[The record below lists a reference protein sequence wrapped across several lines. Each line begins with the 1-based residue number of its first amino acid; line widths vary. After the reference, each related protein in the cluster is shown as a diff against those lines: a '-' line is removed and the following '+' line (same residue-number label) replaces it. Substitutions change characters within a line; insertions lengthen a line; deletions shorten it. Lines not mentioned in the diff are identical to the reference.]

1 MQLIKSIIVSPLF
14 WLGVLLR
21 LLVIDGFLPS
31 AIYDWYVPFLD
42 QSMVSLSIDPWGD
55 WISAGGRPDAFPY
68 GYAMW
73 LAFVPSLAITGFLGL
88 QSEHAYLATILL
100 ADVCLLVTLLK
111 LVPSK
116 LKLVLAVYWL
126 SPVIIFA
133 SYALGLNDLI
143 PATLLLLAIL
153 FLRRNQIFISTGLLA
168 LSISAKLSMLVALP
182 FIVIYL
188 YNNKSHRRH
197 MKSLVLSAVI
207 FGLALGLPFISS
219 GSAMAMLF
227 GNPEMA
233 KAFHLSLSLGNN
245 IEAYILPLLYLSLLY
260 LGWRVRPLNFELFTI
275 LIGVS
280 FLMIVL
286 LTPGSAGWLIWAIP
300 FLIIYQAKGDK
311 IAVMLAACFS
321 LSYIVHIVLVTPL
334 VFDENAIYDF
344 TQIPSYEFAAN
355 TLIMKFLQTGI
366 LFTGVL
372 MAARMWREQITR
384 SDFFRFNEKPITIG
398 IAGDSG
404 AGKDTLADAIE
415 NLIGAHS
422 VVKLSGDDY
431 HRWDRN
437 KPMWQVMT
445 HTNPMANDLQSF
457 SNDFFK
463 LISGKSISQRHYDH
477 TTGKMTKP
485 FVVKSNQFIVVSG
498 LHTLYLPIIRNTCDL
513 KFYLDIDE
521 DLRHFFK
528 IRRDV
533 HDRGHSLDKVLKSL
547 AERLPD
553 SKKFIHPQS
562 KHADVIMSLSALN
575 KEMLK
580 DTSNFSTPRLKLNV
594 TIRNSYDELAL
605 YRVLVG
611 FCGLHV
617 DLASDSSNSQIIF
630 TIEGEAT
637 ADDMAQAAIL
647 LSPRTLE
654 YLDEQPVWHSGILGI
669 MQLIIFSQINQLIT
683 TKS

>member
-1 MQLIKSIIVSPLF
+1 MQIIRSIISSPLF
-14 WLGVLLR
+14 WFGVFLR
-21 LLVIDGFLPS
+21 LLVIDGFLPA

-42 QSMVSLSIDPWGD
+42 KSMVILSIDPWGD
-55 WISAGGRPDAFPY
+55 WISAGGRTDAFPY
-68 GYAMW
+68 GYIMW
-73 LAFVPSLAITGFLGL
+73 LAFVPALLVTGFLGL
-88 QSEHAYLATILL
+88 PSEFAYIATIFL
-100 ADVCLLVTLLK
+100 ADVGLLVTLLK

-116 LKLVLAVYWL
+116 LNFVLAVYWL
-126 SPVIIFA
+126 SPVVIFT
-133 SYALGLNDLI
+133 SYALGFNDLI
-143 PATLLLLAIL
+143 PASLLLLAIL
-153 FLRRNQIFISTGLLA
+153 FLRRNQIFISTAFLV

-188 YNNKSHRRH
+188 YNNKAHRRH
-197 MKSLVLSAVI
+197 MKSLVLSTVI
-207 FGLALGLPFISS
+207 FGLALTLPFISS
-219 GSAMAMLF
+219 ESAMTMLF
-227 GNPEMA
+227 GNPEMT

-286 LTPGSAGWLIWAIP
+286 LTPGSPGWLIWAIP
-300 FLIIYQAKGDK
+300 FLTIYQSKGDK
-311 IAVMLAACFS
+311 IAVTLAACFS
-321 LSYIVHIVLVTPL
+321 LSYIIHIVLITAL

-344 TQIPSYEFAAN
+344 SLLPSYDFANN
-355 TLIMKFLQTGI
+355 TLIMKFIQTGI

-372 MAARMWREQITR
+372 MAVRMWREEVTR

-398 IAGDSG
+398 ISGDSG
-404 AGKDTLADAIE
+404 AGKDTLMDAIE

-437 KPMWQVMT
+437 RPMWQVMT

-457 SNDFFK
+457 SNDLFK

-485 FVVKSNQFIVVSG
+485 FVVKSNQFVLASG
-498 LHTLYLPIIRNTCDL
+498 LHTLYLPMVRNICDL
-513 KFYLDIDE
+513 KIFLDIDE
-521 DLRHFFK
+521 DLRRFFK

-533 HDRGHSLDKVLKSL
+533 HERGHTLDKVLKSL
-547 AERLPD
+547 ADRLPD
-553 SKKFIHPQS
+553 AQKFIQPQS
-562 KHADVIMSLSALN
+562 KHADVKMALCALN
-575 KEMLK
+575 DEMLK
-580 DTSNFSTPRLKLNV
+580 DTNNYSTPKLKLSV

-617 DLASDSSNSQIIF
+617 DLVSDSNSSEVMF
-630 TIEGEAT
+630 TIEGESSAE
-637 ADDMAQAAIL
+637 DMAQAAYL
-647 LSPRTLE
+647 LSPRTLG
-654 YLDEQPVWHSGILGI
+654 YLDEQPVWHPGILGI

>member
-1 MQLIKSIIVSPLF
+1 MQIIRSIISSPLF
-14 WLGVLLR
+14 WFGVFLR
-21 LLVIDGFLPS
+21 LLVIDGFLP
-31 AIYDWYVPFLD
+31 AALYDWYVPFLD
-42 QSMVSLSIDPWGD
+42 ESMVTLSIDPWGD
-55 WISAGGRPDAFPY
+55 WISAGGRADAFPY
-68 GYAMW
+68 GYVMW
-73 LAFVPSLAITGFLGL
+73 LAFVPALLVTGLLGL
-88 QSEHAYLATILL
+88 PSEFAYIATIFL
-100 ADVCLLVTLLK
+100 ADVGLLVTLFK

-116 LKLVLAVYWL
+116 PNFVLAVYWL
-126 SPVIIFA
+126 SPVVIFT
-133 SYALGLNDLI
+133 SYALGFNDLI
-143 PATLLLLAIL
+143 PASLLLLAIL
-153 FLRRNQIFISTGLLA
+153 FLRRNQVFISTAFLV

-188 YNNKSHRRH
+188 YNNKVHRRH
-197 MKSLVLSAVI
+197 MKFFVLSAVI
-207 FGLALGLPFISS
+207 LGTALTLPFISS
-219 GSAMAMLF
+219 ASAMTMLF

-245 IEAYILPLLYLSLLY
+245 IEAYVLPLLYLSLLY

-286 LTPGSAGWLIWAIP
+286 LTPGSPGWLIWAIP
-300 FLIIYQAKGDK
+300 FLTIYQSKGDK

-321 LSYIVHIVLVTPL
+321 LSYIIHIVLVTAL
-334 VFDENAIYDF
+334 VFDDNAIFDISLLPSYDF
-344 TQIPSYEFAAN
+344 ANN
-355 TLIMKFLQTGI
+355 TLIMKFIQTGI

-372 MAARMWREQITR
+372 MAVRMWREEVTR
-384 SDFFRFNEKPITIG
+384 SDYFRFNEKPIIIG
-398 IAGDSG
+398 ISGDSG
-404 AGKDTLADAIE
+404 AGKDTLMDAIE
-415 NLIGAHS
+415 NLIGSHS

-437 KPMWQVMT
+437 RPMWQVMT

-457 SNDFFK
+457 SNDLFK

-485 FVVKSNQFIVVSG
+485 FVVKSNQFVLASG
-498 LHTLYLPIIRNTCDL
+498 LHTLYLPMVRNICDL
-513 KFYLDIDE
+513 KIYLDIDE
-521 DLRHFFK
+521 DLRRFFK

-533 HDRGHSLDKVLKSL
+533 HERGHTLGKVLKSL
-547 AERLPD
+547 ADRLPD
-553 SKKFIHPQS
+553 SQKFIHPQA
-562 KHADVIMSLSALN
+562 KHADVTMSLCALN
-575 KEMLK
+575 NEMLK
-580 DTSNFSTPRLKLNV
+580 DTLNNTTPKLKLCV

-611 FCGLHV
+611 LCGFHV
-617 DLASDSSNSQIIF
+617 DFVSDSNSSEVMF
-630 TIEGEAT
+630 TIEGESSAG
-637 ADDMAQAAIL
+637 DMAQAAYL

-654 YLDEQPVWHSGILGI
+654 YLDEQPVWHPGILGI